1 MANITNELLQELMN
15 IKDIEE
21 FFKKNENS
29 FIGETPQSFLNA
41 LMTAKNMTIAQ
52 VVKISGSG
60 EYVYKVMN
68 GTRKPSR
75 NILISIAFGMKMSLD
90 EVQLLLRISKQ
101 ARLDSRDKRDSI
113 IIYGFV
119 NALSIYETDDLLNEN
134 GFVTIRKNN

>member
-1 MANITNELLQELMN
+1 MEDLS
-15 IKDIEE
+15 KDIEE

-29 FIGETPQSFLNA
+29 FIGETPQSFLNT

-75 NILISIAFGMKMSLD
+75 NILISIAFGMKMSLE

>member
-15 IKDIEE
+15 TKDIEE

-134 GFVTIRKNN
+134 GFVTIRKK

>member
-15 IKDIEE
+15 TKDIEE

-29 FIGETPQSFLNA
+29 FIGETPQSFLNT

-75 NILISIAFGMKMSLD
+75 NILISIAFGMKMSLE